1 MCAVTSSTN
10 STPTLEADF
19 DLMEIGGD
27 AGGRDLCRSSPLQ
40 SWPGQRAVGVEDR
53 HAERRVAGA
62 LRMLLQKL
70 GDLGVL
76 SRKPSNG
83 LAPETGVLVN
93 GAEGEAVDQ
102 T

>member
-1 MCAVTSSTN
+1 MRGHKLNQFDADAR
-10 STPTLEADF
+10 ADF

-27 AGGRDLCRSSPLQ
+27 AGGRELCRLSPLQ

-62 LRMLLQKL
+62 PRMLLQKL

-76 SRKPSNG
+76 SSKPSNG
-83 LAPETGVLVN
+83 LPPETGVLVN
-93 GAEGEAVDQ
+93 GAERDAIDQ